1 MGSIFIWVAISKFI
15 IKLLKIPK
23 NWKALFLMFLSFFKK
38 ICQSEEPPLP
48 LSKQFPP
55 FSPIPPFLEK
65 IFHPHPNFQIRGSQP
80 PFPFVKGGSNYV
92 MDKLF

>member
-1 MGSIFIWVAISKFI
+1 MGSYFKIYHQVIENSKKLESIIFNVFV
-15 IKLLKIPK
+15 
-23 NWKALFLMFLSFFKK
+23 FFKK

-48 LSKQFPP
+48 LSKLFPP
-55 FSPIPPFLEK
+55 VSPIPPFLEK

-92 MDKLF
+92 MDKLL